1 MIAVIHIMSGK
12 HPYPA
17 SVELFKDDD
26 EKAAT
31 DAAVRLILEQEPP
44 DDEAAIRKEL
54 AEEGTYRPEKY
65 SEWSVSVVTHLAVNG
80 EEPDEVIDARIE
92 QIDKL
97 FNPDTTSG
105 S

>member
-1 MIAVIHIMSGK
+1 
-12 HPYPA
+12 
-17 SVELFKDDD
+17 
-26 EKAAT
+26 
-31 DAAVRLILEQEPP
+31 
-44 DDEAAIRKEL
+44 
-54 AEEGTYRPEKY
+54 
-65 SEWSVSVVTHLAVNG
+65 VSVVTHLAVNG